1 MSTERN
7 HKSLGF
13 LSGKETFNVDSKSTG
28 FTVHDFWRFQ
38 FSNLWDMQG
47 EVGEF
52 VVSMA
57 LGNTEPDNKCGW
69 TQYDIDYRGKRIE
82 VKTTAYY
89 QPWKKEGQ
97 PVSQQ
102 RTFSIRKAHEDEE
115 DMNSPLVRNNDVYVF
130 CLILG
135 ETQEDSNPLVLEHW
149 EFYVI
154 PTSVINQE
162 CGDNKSIS
170 LSKVKKLLKKISGS
184 DAGLPFGKVKEVV
197 DKAIDDM
204 NERFTDIEGSVIT
217 KKDGTQW
224 EFKNGVMVQIK

>member
-1 MSTERN
+1 M
-7 HKSLGF
+7 
-13 LSGKETFNVDSKSTG
+13 
-28 FTVHDFWRFQ
+28 
-38 FSNLWDMQG
+38 
-47 EVGEF
+47 
-52 VVSMA
+52 
-57 LGNTEPDNKCGW
+57 
-69 TQYDIDYRGKRIE
+69 
-82 VKTTAYY
+82 
-89 QPWKKEGQ
+89 
-97 PVSQQ
+97 
-102 RTFSIRKAHEDEE
+102 
-115 DMNSPLVRNNDVYVF
+115 
-130 CLILG
+130 
-135 ETQEDSNPLVLEHW
+135 LEHW